1 MTLATGL
8 HDILILEAS
17 EAGCC
22 DVGIES
28 TVVKLD
34 EQSQQLVLLRR
45 GGIPESVLA
54 SWMQD
59 HGGPFELVIKAPS
72 SSGSSASKAAAVTTA
87 APAVSAPT
95 ASPSPSAHEEE
106 IAQEAP
112 GMLLTHYAPDVP
124 SYLLRFAA
132 APAVVCEAAV
142 AGAGEAPCELKHAAV
157 LDFGGAPCSAATRTR
172 HALQAATRARML
184 DGFSIAPLLMYPNA
198 LPLLACWP
206 SFASHAQDAR
216 RSSLPS
222 RWPTATSRTSQMQQP
237 QLLAFSSFCAGQR
250 KSRPLALDMCCFRTY
265 LVATLQARRVVMTST
280 CLHSR
285 IGFTA
290 LLLGAVP
297 AWSRMDSLW
306 LMPNESCKPM
316 VAEQRGSV

>member
-1 MTLATGL
+1 MSDLGL

-157 LDFGGAPCSAATRTR
+157 LDFGGRAKELAAVAMAYRDLSDVADAAAAATRVFEFLR
-172 HALQAATRARML
+172 WAEEKQA
-184 DGFSIAPLLMYPNA
+184 
-198 LPLLACWP
+198 
-206 SFASHAQDAR
+206 
-216 RSSLPS
+216 
-222 RWPTATSRTSQMQQP
+222 
-237 QLLAFSSFCAGQR
+237 
-250 KSRPLALDMCCFRTY
+250 
-265 LVATLQARRVVMTST
+265 
-280 CLHSR
+280 
-285 IGFTA
+285 
-290 LLLGAVP
+290 LGARYVLLPDVLGGDAASSSRCNDEHLP
-297 AWSRMDSLW
+297 ALADRLYRAASGRSARLVE
-306 LMPNESCKPM
+306 NGFF
-316 VAEQRGSV
+316 VADAE